1 MKFGYRNSKLI
12 INLATGFLWLFYA
25 VGNLYWEPNESSWFH
40 YLFLLAGL
48 FYVIFTLYLLTQK
61 YIEITDEKIIF
72 NSFPKQEIL
81 IKDLSAAEFNAPNYA
96 FRTLKKE
103 IFITKSHIRKK
114 DLIKFEEAFEKIQK
128 KIEKEL
134 LG

>member
-12 INLATGFLWLFYA
+12 INLATGFLWLFFA

-81 IKDLSAAEFNAPNYA
+81 IKDLSAAEFNAPNYV